1 MRDKNYDP
9 TDEEKTVHCA
19 VRMTARDKGMK
30 VTTTLP
36 VQVRGKD
43 WWEGV
48 ERIKRSSNLAERTN
62 ITPTMVIE
70 VVASKLKGQLILNS
84 VWEWAVGTRDFH
96 WTVEDVEV
104 EGMTGKYVDDEL
116 DEHFT
121 RVLDDGR
128 LDQLR
133 KESDTELEAMDK
145 YIRELT
151 DAVKAAERAINT

>member
-9 TDEEKTVHCA
+9 TDKEKTVHCA
-19 VRMTARDKGMK
+19 VRMSARDKGMK

-36 VQVRGKD
+36 VQVRGSD
-43 WWEGV
+43 WWSGV
-48 ERIKRSSNLAERTN
+48 ECIKQSSTMVDTN

-70 VVASKLKGQLILNS
+70 VLARRIDRRVSLESAWKCEVQF
-84 VWEWAVGTRDFH
+84 RDFH

-151 DAVKAAERAINT
+151 DAVKAAERAVRS